1 MLDPGEL
8 DFELEGPWKLGNQRQ
23 ASLAFID
30 PSLGGTGYLRRIAG
44 EFNLVADM
52 ANRPS

>member
-23 ASLAFID
+23 ASL
-30 PSLGGTGYLRRIAG
+30 GGTGYLRRIAG
-44 EFNLVADM
+44 EFNLVADTV
-52 ANRPS
+52 NRPS